1 MIGFSASA
9 DDSQEIVIDDK
20 EIESARWF
28 NRSDVAR
35 AAAIPGAT
43 MQRAV
48 AEKAIR
54 LDPSI
59 PLLIPSKGLIARR
72 LIDLWLDGGNV

>member
-1 MIGFSASA
+1 MIGFSATA

-28 NRSDVAR
+28 KKSDVAR
-35 AAAIPGAT
+35 AAAVPGAT
-43 MQRAV
+43 MQKAV
-48 AEKAIR
+48 AEAAIR

-59 PLLIPSKGLIARR
+59 PLLIPPKGVIARR
-72 LIDLWLDGGNV
+72 LIDRWLDGTW